1 MCRAWCCAYDF
12 WELFEERVRDLSP
25 LGAAKSRM
33 LRVVPRLACR
43 TSRSLYLRASS
54 VAALPSLVR
63 PRTLLRSP
71 CGQRLHAPLCTATEP
86 RPADAEV
93 ARILAAFTVGQA
105 TLAEISAKD
114 TFNPTIGDDGVLW
127 LDLGDKGFYSLQ
139 AQPDGQLL
147 LFSPITGPLYYKY
160 DPANKWWDNPND
172 GHLMVELLVREL
184 MHITSVYI
192 DL

>member
-1 MCRAWCCAYDF
+1 MGEAA
-12 WELFEERVRDLSP
+12 LSQ
-25 LGAAKSRM
+25 SRWLLPKRSHNM
-33 LRVVPRLACR
+33 RRVVPRVALRA
-43 TSRSLYLRASS
+43 SRSMYLRAS
-54 VAALPSLVR
+54 LPSLVR
-63 PRTLLRSP
+63 PLALRHSP
-71 CGQRLHAPLCTATEP
+71 CGQHFHAPLCTATVP
-86 RPADAEV
+86 PAKVEV

-127 LDLGDKGFYSLQ
+127 LDLGDKGYYSLQ

-147 LFSPITGPLYYKY
+147 LFSPITGPLYYKH
-160 DPANKWWDNPND
+160 DPENKWWANPND

>member
-1 MCRAWCCAYDF
+1 
-12 WELFEERVRDLSP
+12 
-25 LGAAKSRM
+25 M
-33 LRVVPRLACR
+33 LRVVPRLAR
-43 TSRSLYLRASS
+43 RASRSVYLRASS
-54 VAALPSLVR
+54 IASLPSLVR
-63 PRTLLRSP
+63 PQTLRHSP
-71 CGQRLHAPLCTATEP
+71 CGQRLHAPLCTATVP
-86 RPADAEV
+86 PANAEVAKAEV

-127 LDLGDKGFYSLQ
+127 LDLGDKGYYSLQ

-147 LFSPITGPLYYKY
+147 LFSPITGPLYYTH
-160 DPANKWWDNPND
+160 DPENKWWANPND